1 MSGTR
6 SAVTRAAALLPL
18 LLAGCGGLFHSNTK
32 PEQIYYLR
40 APSALGDDSASASA
54 SSSASATAARAS
66 PTRASL
72 SVARPVAEP
81 GLDSPH
87 IMLVRADH
95 RMNFY
100 TGSRWPAT
108 SPEVLEALAVET
120 LRASGAW
127 SSVEDSASPFLSD
140 YLLQIRVRRFEADY
154 GAGAAAP
161 VVQVRLDCV
170 IGRRQGREVL
180 STFSASGSAPAAAN
194 RMSDVVAAF
203 EQATG
208 IALESLSQQALA
220 AVRTD
225 TQRAAQN
232 GASPLPSS
240 AR

>member
-1 MSGTR
+1 VSGTR
-6 SAVTRAAALLPL
+6 STVARAAALLPL
-18 LLAGCGGLFHSNTK
+18 LLAGCGGLFHSSTK

-40 APSALGDDSASASA
+40 APSALGDDGASA
-54 SSSASATAARAS
+54 SSSAGATAAQAS

-72 SVARPVAEP
+72 RVARPVAEP

-87 IMLVRADH
+87 IMLVQADH

-100 TGSRWPAT
+100 TGSRWPAAA
-108 SPEVLEALAVET
+108 PEVLEALAVET
-120 LRASGAW
+120 LRASGEW
-127 SSVEDSASPFLSD
+127 SSVEDSTSPFPSD

-161 VVQVRLDCV
+161 VVQVRLDCI

-180 STFSASGSAPAAAN
+180 ATFSASGSAPATAN

-208 IALESLSQQALA
+208 IALESLSQQALQ

-225 TQRAAQN
+225 VQRAAQN

>member
-1 MSGTR
+1 VSGTR

-40 APSALGDDSASASA
+40 APSALGHDGASA
-54 SSSASATAARAS
+54 SSSASATAAQAS

-72 SVARPVAEP
+72 RVGRPVAEP

-87 IMLVRADH
+87 IMLVQADH

-108 SPEVLEALAVET
+108 APDVLEALAVET
-120 LRASGAW
+120 LRASGEW
-127 SSVEDSASPFLSD
+127 SSVQDSTSPFPSD

-154 GAGAAAP
+154 GAGAAVP
-161 VVQVRLDCV
+161 VVQVRLDCI

-180 STFSASGSAPAAAN
+180 ATFSASGSAPATAN

-208 IALESLSQQALA
+208 IALESLSQQALQ